1 MAAYLIGHITIK
13 DPVQW
18 KIYVEG
24 VQKSLIPFKAEI
36 IFRAKRAAV
45 LCGAHAYHSAVVI
58 KFPDPPALHDW
69 YHSKTYQDLI
79 PIRDQ
84 AADVV
89 LIGYEC

>member
-1 MAAYLIGHITIK
+1 MAAYLIGHMTIK
-13 DPVQW
+13 DPAQW

-24 VQKSLIPFKAEI
+24 VRKSLIPFTAEI
-36 IFRAKRAAV
+36 IFRATRAAV
-45 LCGAHAYHSAVVI
+45 LAGTHPYHSAVVI
-58 KFPDPPALHDW
+58 KFPDAPALHAW

-89 LIGYEC
+89 LIGYDG